1 MKTWARRHREA
12 LHESSARL
20 WRAPLAT
27 LLTIAVIGIT
37 LALPGGLYLAV
48 DNTRQLARGWEAN
61 GQVSLFLK
69 QQMSDADA
77 QKLAEKIR
85 RLPDVKSVSFISR
98 AQALAEF
105 KRHSGFG
112 EALNLLERNPL
123 PAVLVVQPA
132 QLRPE
137 ALAKLTTELGQQAG
151 VDIASLDLDWVR
163 RLHAI
168 LEFARRTVAIL
179 AGLLGIAVLI
189 IVGNTVRLA
198 VLSRRE
204 EIEVTKLVGG
214 TDAFIRRP
222 FLYSGLLQ
230 GVLGGRGGIP
240 VRCRRV
246 AAAVRAG
253 TGTGGALRR
262 PFRNI
267 GSGLARPGATGNWGG
282 AGLGGF
288 AAGRRAPFT
297 GYRAKITN
305 PLQIVR

>member
-1 MKTWARRHREA
+1 MKTWVRRHVEA
-12 LHESSARL
+12 FHESVARL
-20 WRAPLAT
+20 WRTPLAT

-105 KRHSGFG
+105 KRYSGFG

-168 LEFARRTVAIL
+168 LEFARRAVAIL

-230 GVLGGRGGIP
+230 GVLGG
-240 VRCRRV
+240 
-246 AAAVRAG
+246 AAAFLFVAG
-253 TGTGGALRR
+253 GLQLLSAPAQELAALYGAHFEISGLGWLALGL
-262 PFRNI
+262 PASGAALGWI
-267 GSGLARPGATGNWGG
+267 GSRLAV
-282 AGLGGF
+282 
-288 AAGRRAPFT
+288 GRHLRVIEP
-297 GYRAKITN
+297 K
-305 PLQIVR
+305 

>member
-1 MKTWARRHREA
+1 MKTWVRRHREA
-12 LHESSARL
+12 LHESVARL
-20 WRAPLAT
+20 RRTPLAT

-61 GQVSLFLK
+61 GQISLFLK
-69 QQMSDADA
+69 QQVSDAEA

-85 RLPDVKSVSFISR
+85 RLPDVKSVNFISR
-98 AQALAEF
+98 AEALAEF
-105 KRHSGFG
+105 KRYSGFG

-168 LEFARRTVAIL
+168 LEFARRAVAIL

-189 IVGNTVRLA
+189 IVGNTVRMA

-230 GVLGGRGGIP
+230 GVLGG
-240 VRCRRV
+240 
-246 AAAVRAG
+246 AAAFLFVAG
-253 TGTGGALRR
+253 GLLLLSAPAQELAALYGARFEMSGLSWLALGL
-262 PFRNI
+262 PASGAVLGWI
-267 GSGLARPGATGNWGG
+267 GSRLAV
-282 AGLGGF
+282 
-288 AAGRRAPFT
+288 GRHLRVIEP
-297 GYRAKITN
+297 K
-305 PLQIVR
+305 

>member
-1 MKTWARRHREA
+1 M
-12 LHESSARL
+12 
-20 WRAPLAT
+20 
-27 LLTIAVIGIT
+27 
-37 LALPGGLYLAV
+37 
-48 DNTRQLARGWEAN
+48 
-61 GQVSLFLK
+61 
-69 QQMSDADA
+69 
-77 QKLAEKIR
+77 
-85 RLPDVKSVSFISR
+85 
-98 AQALAEF
+98 
-105 KRHSGFG
+105 
-112 EALNLLERNPL
+112 
-123 PAVLVVQPA
+123 VQPA

-168 LEFARRTVAIL
+168 LEFARRAVAIL

-230 GVLGGRGGIP
+230 GVLGGRRGIP
-240 VRCRRV
+240 VRCRRAV
-246 AAAVRAG
+246 AAVRAG

-262 PFRNI
+262 PLRDI
-267 GSGLARPGATGNWGG
+267 GPGLARPRVAGQRGG
-282 AGLGGF
+282 AGLDWL
-288 AAGRRAPFT
+288 AAGRWAPFA
-297 GYRAKITN
+297 GHRAKITN

>member
-168 LEFARRTVAIL
+168 LEFARRAVAIL

-230 GVLGGRGGIP
+230 GAFGG
-240 VRCRRV
+240 
-246 AAAVRAG
+246 AAAFLFVA
-253 TGTGGALRR
+253 GALLLLSAPVQELAALYGARFEMSGLGWLALGL
-262 PFRNI
+262 PASGAALGWI
-267 GSGLARPGATGNWGG
+267 GSRLAV
-282 AGLGGF
+282 
-288 AAGRRAPFT
+288 GRHLRAIEP
-297 GYRAKITN
+297 K
-305 PLQIVR
+305 

>member
-12 LHESSARL
+12 LYESIARL
-20 WRAPLAT
+20 RRTPLAT

-69 QQMSDADA
+69 QQVNDAEA

-85 RLPDVKSVSFISR
+85 RLPGVKSVSFISR

-105 KRHSGFG
+105 KRYSGFG
-112 EALNLLERNPL
+112 EVLNLLERNPL

-168 LEFARRTVAIL
+168 LEFARRAVAIL

-230 GVLGGRGGIP
+230 GSARRRRGIP
-240 VRCRRV
+240 VRCRR
-246 AAAVRAG
+246 AAASVRTGA
-253 TGTGGALRR
+253 GTGGALRR
-262 PFRNI
+262 PFRDV
-267 GSGLARPGATGNWGG
+267 GHGLARPRAAGQRGG
-282 AGLGGF
+282 AGLDWL
-288 AAGRRAPFT
+288 AAGCRAPFA
-297 GYRAKITN
+297 GHRAKITN

>member
-1 MKTWARRHREA
+1 MKVARA
-12 LHESSARL
+12 CG
-20 WRAPLAT
+20 RAPLAT

-137 ALAKLTTELGQQAG
+137 ALAKLTTELGGQAG

-168 LEFARRTVAIL
+168 LEFARRAVAIL

-230 GVLGGRGGIP
+230 GVLGARRHSCSLPAGCCCCPRRHRNWRRSTAPISKYRVWAGSPWGYRQAGR
-240 VRCRRV
+240 RW
-246 AAAVRAG
+246 A
-253 TGTGGALRR
+253 
-262 PFRNI
+262 
-267 GSGLARPGATGNWGG
+267 GLARGWRLGAIC
-282 AGLGGF
+282 GL
-288 AAGRRAPFT
+288 
-297 GYRAKITN
+297 
-305 PLQIVR
+305 